1 MIIKLLKNSFL
12 MKNLRIIRNK
22 TNLIIFIIDISRYLF
37 VSKYVDKNDI
47 NNSCLVVAGGY
58 DTFLKENI

>member
-37 VSKYVDKNDI
+37 VFFKLLYNEKKFIFIMLKNI
-47 NNSCLVVAGGY
+47 ITVIL
-58 DTFLKENI
+58 